1 MQDIYDLLT
10 GVKLEDLTT
19 TQLDT
24 AAGRTFVDRD
34 SEKFWMGVLTL
45 STMIGKSRT
54 YSHGLV
60 IPESGNIATST
71 ISDGADYTVQPS
83 GTEIWF
89 VQGLDAD
96 SCTINLRTG
105 GGGIVITTMPTGGLY
120 LTNTVFLTFT
130 NGTGSD
136 KNPAVI
142 YSKVSL

>member
-24 AAGRTFVDRD
+24 AAGRTFIDRD
-34 SEKFWMGVLTL
+34 SNDFWMGVLTL

-60 IPESGNIATST
+60 IPESGKAETQT
-71 ISDGADYTVQPS
+71 ISDGSTADFQPQ
-83 GTEIWF
+83 GTEIWR
-89 VQGLDAD
+89 VQAINFD
-96 SCTINLRTG
+96 SCTALLRSG
-105 GGGIVITTMPTGGLY
+105 AGAVDITSIPSGGLF
-120 LTNTVFLTFT
+120 LTNTQFLTFS

-136 KNPAVI
+136 KDPVLMI
-142 YSKVSL
+142 LKVSL